1 MDNLQQAPE
10 SSRTTPPENLEKNTQ
25 DQMGGQT
32 HKHLRS
38 GGSQNAQHHHL
49 NNAAS
54 TPMDRPSRPRAPGGQ
69 KKRFKDNIKTTLN
82 KFLITSQDWEHM
94 ALNRHCW
101 RAAVQEGAA
110 HHEKEL
116 RRVAETKRQLRKE
129 RQKQAP
135 ARPQPTTTFPCPHC
149 TKICGSRI
157 GLYAHLRTH
166 K

>member
-1 MDNLQQAPE
+1 MP
-10 SSRTTPPENLEKNTQ
+10 SITTLIMQHQLRWTGHLIRMSDTRLPKQMLYSQLER
-25 DQMGGQT
+25 G
-32 HKHLRS
+32 
-38 GGSQNAQHHHL
+38 
-49 NNAAS
+49 
-54 TPMDRPSRPRAPGGQ
+54 PRAPGGQ
-69 KKRFKDNIKTTLN
+69 KKRFKDNIKTTLK
-82 KFLITSQDWEHM
+82 KFRITSQDWEHM

-101 RAAVQEGAA
+101 RAAVQKGAA

-116 RRVAETKRQLRKE
+116 RHVAETKRQLRKE

>member
-1 MDNLQQAPE
+1 MYWSISLWVV
-10 SSRTTPPENLEKNTQ
+10 
-25 DQMGGQT
+25 
-32 HKHLRS
+32 
-38 GGSQNAQHHHL
+38 
-49 NNAAS
+49 AS
-54 TPMDRPSRPRAPGGQ
+54 LGFIGLLFVWEFVRA
-69 KKRFKDNIKTTLN
+69 T
-82 KFLITSQDWEHM
+82 
-94 ALNRHCW
+94 
-101 RAAVQEGAA
+101 AAVQKGAA

-129 RQKQAP
+129 RQKRAP